1 MIPMHRHYI
10 VCFLY
15 SLDFF
20 FPMSQAIGSNDDFA
34 VGTRVSPYPQQR
46 FTIFAAHVW
55 KYADPVDRPLAPH
68 ATDATIATMTTSY
81 PDVVMVVASAA
92 MMVVVMVAVF
102 LGSLT
107 VAFRLSVNEV
117 MVRGL
122 TSDRSSV
129 PGPTVTLGRVFKA

>member
-1 MIPMHRHYI
+1 
-10 VCFLY
+10 
-15 SLDFF
+15 
-20 FPMSQAIGSNDDFA
+20 
-34 VGTRVSPYPQQR
+34 
-46 FTIFAAHVW
+46 
-55 KYADPVDRPLAPH
+55 
-68 ATDATIATMTTSY
+68 MTTSY
-81 PDVVMVVASAA
+81 PDVVIVVESAA

-107 VAFRLSVNEV
+107 VAFRLRLNDV